1 MMENDVFAQAVGLMK
16 THGVAMKATAS
27 ASSVAAVP
35 FAHSRNDKGIA
46 KAIDTPFGQSFLTQ
60 RTT

>member
-1 MMENDVFAQAVGLMK
+1 MMGKDVFAQAVGLMK

-35 FAHSRNDKGIA
+35 FAPSRNDKGDA
-46 KAIDTPFGQSFLTQ
+46 KASDTLFGQSLLTQ
-60 RTT
+60 GTT